1 MRPVRAMEE
10 GTISIVML
18 SIGKKKKK
26 NHPSAMQG
34 TDMAQDQIEYVRRP
48 LDVSIE
54 STRAI

>member
-1 MRPVRAMEE
+1 MEE